1 MFWTWNN
8 RRQLLEYPGKIFFRH
23 CFQMILEF
31 KRKFLKYFEFFVH
44 LFDLTTTSHHLWM
57 YTHILPNICA
67 FSNVPNIAT
76 SLTETVHLCT
86 SFDTSFTLMATNVY
100 WDGYSGSLEID
111 SEKQEWCEAS
121 CATKKVFKNL
131 KIYKDW
137 LWKMFLLKLTFI

>member
-1 MFWTWNN
+1 MFSTWNN

-57 YTHILPNICA
+57 YIHILLNICA

-86 SFDTSFTLMATNVY
+86 SFDTSFTLKAIIVY
-100 WDGYSGSLEID
+100 WDGFRIFGNW
-111 SEKQEWCEAS
+111 Q
-121 CATKKVFKNL
+121 
-131 KIYKDW
+131 
-137 LWKMFLLKLTFI
+137 WKTGMMWSKLRNKESVQKPQNIQGLTFKVVLIKTYI